1 MDVPT
6 TLERDE
12 RGRVTGIGGFF
23 GEIWKFLE
31 KRLNFT

>member
-6 TLERDE
+6 TLRKDKQ
-12 RGRVTGIGGFF
+12 GRIIEITGFF

-31 KRLNFT
+31 KRLNFR

>member
-6 TLERDE
+6 TLKKDKL
-12 RGRVTGIGGFF
+12 GRITGITGFF